1 MWQMLKIIL
10 VSALPI
16 SELRGSIPLALF
28 VYHLSP
34 YLTYCFAIL
43 GNILPIFFLLW
54 FWKVGANYLMKQSA
68 FFNKLFS
75 WLFQRTRNKAEKRFA
90 IYGKLAL
97 ILFVAIPLPFT
108 GAWTG
113 SIAAYLFK
121 VPYWQ
126 ALGLIFIGILIA
138 GLVITLSSLG
148 IICLI

>member
-1 MWQMLKIIL
+1 MWQMLKIVL

-16 SELRGSIPLALF
+16 SELRGAIPLALF
-28 VYHLSP
+28 VYRLSP
-34 YLTYCFAIL
+34 YLTYGLAIL

-54 FWKVGANYLMKQSA
+54 FWKTASDYLMKKSS

-75 WLFQRTRNKAEKRFA
+75 WLFQRTRNKAEKKFA

-126 ALGLIFIGILIA
+126 AVSLIFIGILIA
-138 GLVITLSSLG
+138 GLLITLSSLG